1 MMTRADLPRITNGA
15 SGDEGNI
22 VKKAIRLAIVL
33 AVAAP
38 FAACG
43 LFDNEEPLSGERIR
57 IRDQMQHPE
66 AERMTS
72 GEPIPEATANAEW
85 TQTNGDATH
94 ASGHLAGPSSPSL
107 AWRADAGSGGG
118 SGARIT
124 GAPIV
129 VGGKV
134 FTLDAAAQLTA
145 FDAGSGARAWRTSLA
160 PKGESG
166 SDGFGGGLA
175 SDGSMIYATTG
186 FGEILAVNPGSGEV
200 SWRHKARA
208 PFRAAPAVANGIVVA
223 VTRGNRAIA
232 LSANTGEQLWRLDG
246 MDAATGLLGGASPAL
261 AGDLAVLPFASGE
274 VVGAQLSTGRT
285 VWSAVLGSARRG
297 LARSAISDITGD
309 PVIAGRAVIAGNQS
323 GRTIAI
329 DGQSGARGWTR
340 SIGAVGPIW
349 AAGSSIYM
357 VTDASM
363 LVRLSLQDGQTIW
376 QTELPAFTNPGK
388 RKGPIAYSGPVLVGG
403 QVLITDSTGKMQSF
417 DPATGEPGA
426 VTKLAAGTI
435 TGPVAANRTIYV
447 LSENGALQAFR

>member
-1 MMTRADLPRITNGA
+1 M
-15 SGDEGNI
+15 
-22 VKKAIRLAIVL
+22 KKAIRLAIVL
-33 AVAAP
+33 AIAAP

-43 LFDNEEPLSGERIR
+43 LFDKEEPLSGERIH
-57 IRDQMQHPE
+57 IRDQMQRPE
-66 AERMTS
+66 AQQMAS
-72 GEPIPEATANAEW
+72 GEPIPEASENTEW

-124 GAPIV
+124 GAPII
-129 VGGKV
+129 VGGRV
-134 FTLDAAAQLTA
+134 FTLDASAQLTA
-145 FDAGSGARAWRTSLA
+145 FDAGSGSRSWRTSLA
-160 PKGESG
+160 PSGERG

-175 SDGSMIYATTG
+175 SDGKNIYATTG
-186 FGEILAVNPGSGEV
+186 FGEILAIDPGSGEI
-200 SWRHKARA
+200 SWRYKASA
-208 PFRAAPAVANGIVVA
+208 PFRAAPAVANGTVLA
-223 VTRGNRAIA
+223 VTRANRAIA
-232 LSANTGEQLWRLDG
+232 LSADTGEQLWRFDG

-261 AGDLAVLPFASGE
+261 SGDLAVLPFASGE

-309 PVIAGRAVIAGNQS
+309 PVIAGRAVVAGNQS

-340 SIGAVGPIW
+340 SMGAVGPIW

-357 VTDASM
+357 VTDADM
-363 LVRLSLQDGQTIW
+363 LVRLSLQNGQTIW
-376 QTELPAFTNPGK
+376 QTELPSYTNPGK
-388 RKGPIAYSGPVLVGG
+388 RKGPIGYSGPVLVGG

-426 VTKLAAGTI
+426 VMKLAAGSI
-435 TGPVAANRTIYV
+435 AGAAVANRTIYV